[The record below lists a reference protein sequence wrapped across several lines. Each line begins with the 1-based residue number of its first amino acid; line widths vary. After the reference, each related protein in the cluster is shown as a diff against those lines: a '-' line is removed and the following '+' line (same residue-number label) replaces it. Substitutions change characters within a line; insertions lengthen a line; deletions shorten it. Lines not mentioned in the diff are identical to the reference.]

1 MSSDATF
8 VDLEHCQNLDDECFE
23 AILQHLKRVK
33 VMLLKGT
40 PIKEKSDVVMS
51 ANVGRKW
58 DVDFIFTDITPL
70 QMAAFPK
77 DGVW

>member
-1 MSSDATF
+1 
-8 VDLEHCQNLDDECFE
+8 
-23 AILQHLKRVK
+23 
-33 VMLLKGT
+33 MLLKGT